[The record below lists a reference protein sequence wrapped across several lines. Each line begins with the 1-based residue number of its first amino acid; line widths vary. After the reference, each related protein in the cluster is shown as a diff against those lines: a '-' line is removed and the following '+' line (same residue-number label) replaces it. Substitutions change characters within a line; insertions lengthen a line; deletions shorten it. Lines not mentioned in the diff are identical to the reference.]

1 MLPRLTD
8 LQSYSLG
15 FTLGQRYVGVDH
27 LRLRANRLWYML
39 SFVVSCFDF
48 ILFLVYL
55 FILSRGRLVTFVTK
69 TGISEHG
76 CQPTIYIAH
85 PTYYL
90 VCCQLRSLANAHMVS
105 WHPGSDKPGKVSEG
119 FRYPRLKKDQLV
131 TKDGLYH
138 KRFAQSRKL
147 SIPTSQKNR
156 TGGL

>member
-55 FILSRGRLVTFVTK
+55 FILSRGR
-69 TGISEHG
+69 TGDICH
-76 CQPTIYIAH
+76 
-85 PTYYL
+85 
-90 VCCQLRSLANAHMVS
+90 
-105 WHPGSDKPGKVSEG
+105 
-119 FRYPRLKKDQLV
+119 
-131 TKDGLYH
+131 
-138 KRFAQSRKL
+138 
-147 SIPTSQKNR
+147 
-156 TGGL
+156 